1 MNWEIYE
8 ETVKNIYQV
17 LGASKGVKIECYGNS
32 CKCTGKSGDDH
43 QIDVLTTHNDGLH
56 DYKTSIECK
65 YWHKKINKDIV
76 MKAWGIRQDCNFHKG
91 VIVSKV
97 GFTPDAIKFA
107 EYNGI
112 GLVELREPLKQDI
125 ENRIEQINI
134 MISPVIPKILSFKN
148 ILHEEEPQTGINID
162 VNTSESYY
170 LFPDGSHKTI
180 IDLINDWAKEIEKA
194 GKSNEP
200 VENVIQFT
208 NGTYLKSPGAELS
221 IKVKEVHIKGS
232 VVTGSMEKVEFRCED
247 RVWLIM
253 KSIFEKK
260 MFTISREGNL
270 QEVSFF
276 AQVDQCLLT

>member
-1 MNWEIYE
+1 MEIGMNWEIYE

-43 QIDVLTTHNDGLH
+43 QIDVLTVHTDGLH

-65 YWHKKINKDIV
+65 YWNKKINKDIV
-76 MKAWGIRQDCNFHKG
+76 MKACGIRQDCNLQKG
-91 VIVSKV
+91 VIVSKM

-107 EYNGI
+107 KHNGI

-125 ENRIEQINI
+125 ENRITEVNINI
-134 MISPVIPKILSFKN
+134 IPLIPN
-148 ILHEEEPQTGINID
+148 ITRLYNIVHEEEDQNDTHFEID
-162 VNTSESYY
+162 TSDSYY
-170 LFPDGSHKTI
+170 LFPDGTHKTI
-180 IDLINDWAKEIEKA
+180 IDLINDWAKKIEKA

-200 VENVIQFT
+200 VEKVIPFP
-208 NGTYLKSPGAELS
+208 NGTYLKSPGSELS
-221 IKVKEVHIKGS
+221 IKVKAVHIKGS
-232 VVTGSMEKVEFRCED
+232 VVKGSMEKVEFRCED

-253 KSIFEKK
+253 KSMFEEK

-270 QEVSFF
+270 QEIPY
-276 AQVDQCLLT
+276 L